1 MALASSSAMMRIAAI
16 SCSSVVPFIA
26 LVQRG
31 ERLRSPLA
39 SKTTARHRVSLVGGQ
54 SRRRFDYHTVAPDA
68 IEKTMPPVASDLLET
83 KLPQQG
89 AARAVLGK
97 HPADQLMQP
106 RRGARLDEC
115 CQHRSAGAAA
125 AVSPGDIHREF
136 GDRSS
141 RIGRCKE

>member
-1 MALASSSAMMRIAAI
+1 M
-16 SCSSVVPFIA
+16 
-26 LVQRG
+26 
-31 ERLRSPLA
+31 RSPLA

-97 HPADQLMQP
+97 HPADQLMHPAVALASMNAANTALPAP
-106 RRGARLDEC
+106 RQR
-115 CQHRSAGAAA
+115 
-125 AVSPGDIHREF
+125 
-136 GDRSS
+136 
-141 RIGRCKE
+141 